1 MQQTGNHFIYTPA
14 SSVSVKIKNSSE
26 VVHIVQWRSLQDL
39 MEAIP
44 LYDKIEVYIYIL
56 FIYLRL
62 YTTIAHNSK

>member
-44 LYDKIEVYIYIL
+44 LYDKIEVYIYIYYL
-56 FIYLRL
+56 FIYV
-62 YTTIAHNSK
+62 YTQQ